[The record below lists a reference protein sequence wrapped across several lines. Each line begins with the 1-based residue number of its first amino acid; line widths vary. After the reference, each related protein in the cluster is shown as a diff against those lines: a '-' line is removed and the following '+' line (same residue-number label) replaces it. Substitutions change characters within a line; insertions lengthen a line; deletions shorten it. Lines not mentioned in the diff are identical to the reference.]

1 MTLSLASIATDDDL
15 ANELGG
21 AARLNSTQASSAVRD
36 AYRASALLDVV
47 AALGTRSPPVL
58 DSDLSFPAELKMA
71 VVYRA
76 LSKICYG
83 AATGSSEDRNLV
95 LAKKYE
101 TDYLGA
107 IRGRFTVT
115 PGVTSPSG
123 NTFSWERR

>member
-1 MTLSLASIATDDDL
+1 MTLSVDSIATDGDL

-21 AARLNSTQASSAVRD
+21 TERLNSTQKAVAVRD
-36 AYRASALLDVV
+36 AYRASALLDVLTQ
-47 AALGTRSPPVL
+47 LGTRSPPIL
-58 DSDLSFPAELKMA
+58 SSDLSFTSELKMA

-101 TDYLGA
+101 ADYLGA

-115 PGVTSPSG
+115 PGVTGPSG
-123 NTFSWERR
+123 NTFSYERR